1 MKTILIVC
9 AATMLLSVSF
19 SVQADPP
26 DPTPGATK
34 LVREQNLDENGSIA
48 VHEQGVVSV
57 ANEDGGELDV
67 NVTGGSI
74 DANISGGSV
83 DANVTNTVT
92 VTGSVEVANFPSTQ
106 TVDGTVNV
114 GNFPASQSTKGRE
127 YIGST
132 SLTLPD
138 IGIMAMHA
146 MCDAEFEGSR
156 MCRSS
161 DILRNGGDM
170 ASLHDDWPA
179 WVQPDL
185 VAGAIHERPENCSHG
200 DCSVL
205 DASGV
210 YMWGYNAPAALSCHA
225 WSSSS
230 DNGTG
235 LVLEPNGTF
244 GQRECNENTPTG
256 IQVAC
261 CMEVWE

>member
-170 ASLHDDWPA
+170 ASPPRRLACMGSTRPRRWCYSRKTRKLFPWRLFRSRRVWRLH
-179 WVQPDL
+179 VGLQ
-185 VAGAIHERPENCSHG
+185 CS
-200 DCSVL
+200 
-205 DASGV
+205 
-210 YMWGYNAPAALSCHA
+210 SC
-225 WSSSS
+225 
-230 DNGTG
+230 TIVPR
-235 LVLEPNGTF
+235 LVLVVR
-244 GQRECNENTPTG
+244 QRDWLSARAEWHVRSTRV
-256 IQVAC
+256 Q
-261 CMEVWE
+261 